1 MIMPP
6 RALRTCSEPGCPEL
20 ISSGSKCM
28 RHRGAYLLPRESSTQ
43 RGYGYAWRK
52 LRAAFL
58 QKHPWCCDPFGDHQ
72 GRRIK
77 AKHVDHIY
85 PRAEGGSDMDT
96 NLQPL
101 CQSCHSRKTALLD
114 GGFGNSKQVGDIK
127 SLRSLKK

>member
-1 MIMPP
+1 MPP
-6 RALRTCSEPGCPEL
+6 RAQRICSASGCPE
-20 ISSGSKCM
+20 IIASGSLCSSHKKAADQL
-28 RHRGAYLLPRESSTQ
+28 RGSSSK
-43 RGYGYAWRK
+43 RGYGSGWRK
-52 LRAAFL
+52 IRAAFL

-72 GRRIK
+72 GRQIK

-85 PRAEGGSDMDT
+85 PREEGGSDMDT

-127 SLRSLKK
+127 SLRSLQK